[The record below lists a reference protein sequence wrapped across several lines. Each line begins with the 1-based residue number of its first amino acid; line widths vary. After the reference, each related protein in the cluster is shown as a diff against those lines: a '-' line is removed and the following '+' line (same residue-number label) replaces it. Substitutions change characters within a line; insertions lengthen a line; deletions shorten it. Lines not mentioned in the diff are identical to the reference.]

1 MIRAR
6 DSLDRW
12 ALYAHHILD
21 RVQRGGHSSA
31 DHIEWALAYLGDT
44 TGSTKIPRD
53 LQCGHRHPEAA

>member
-12 ALYAHHILD
+12 AIYAHRILD
-21 RVQRGGHSSA
+21 RVQRGGYATA

-44 TGSTKIPRD
+44 NGSTKIPRD